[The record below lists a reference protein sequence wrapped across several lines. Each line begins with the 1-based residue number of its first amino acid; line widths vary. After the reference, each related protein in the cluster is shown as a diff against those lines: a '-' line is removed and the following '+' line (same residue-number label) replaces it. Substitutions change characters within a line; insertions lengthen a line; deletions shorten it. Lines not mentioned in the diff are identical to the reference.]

1 MVSVSVSMVL
11 LLISQA
17 DGKDTIAMPRQP
29 FGRWTE
35 LSGLV
40 NDDLSAQHIHT
51 TAFHRGIKGLLA
63 AMVSDGQVASK
74 RVAVVVGVEYGME
87 IEVFL
92 NMGFSSVVGFEADR
106 HRYPHLEQM
115 SVRTGG
121 RAHVHLCGA
130 SDQPGKMNI
139 TYGNEVFEACLVRID
154 DYVSTSVSVLSVD
167 IQGQEGMALRGAK
180 RLVHQHGVD
189 MMWVEIDPDTC
200 EPITELLHGMGYI
213 LWDRVWAG
221 TVRPSATHV
230 FNRSLS
236 PFEWELDAAH
246 LSAATFPTRS
256 IQSYCARAREIH
268 SRGLFQWLQTD
279 IIAIHSSAMRRS
291 YVQIMKTFHE
301 WCGSHVECLPA
312 GNRRTAGNTYKEHH
326 AKHNLHHY
334 DYMQKKPW
342 EQYEYTL
349 D

>member
-1 MVSVSVSMVL
+1 MASLLLAL

-17 DGKDTIAMPRQP
+17 DGKHDISMSDQP
-29 FGRWTE
+29 SGRLTK

-40 NDDLSAQHIHT
+40 NDHLSAQHIHN
-51 TAFHRGIKGLLA
+51 TAFHRGIKALLA
-63 AMVSDGQVASK
+63 AMVTNEQVASK
-74 RVAVVVGVEYGME
+74 KVAVVVGVEYGAD
-87 IEVFL
+87 IEAFL
-92 NMGFSSVVGFEADR
+92 NMGFSVVGFEADR
-106 HRYPHLEQM
+106 QRYPHLEHM
-115 SVRTGG
+115 SVRTRG

-139 TYGNEVFEACLVRID
+139 TYYNQVFEACLVRID

-167 IQGQEGMALRGAK
+167 IQGQEGLALQGSK
-180 RLVHQHGVD
+180 RLIQRHGVD

-200 EPITELLHGMGYI
+200 EPITQFLHDMGYI

-221 TVRPSATHV
+221 SVTPSATHV

-236 PFEWELDAAH
+236 PFEWELNQAH
-246 LSAATFPTRS
+246 LSAATFPNRR
-256 IQSYCARAREIH
+256 IQSYCARARELM
-268 SRGLFQWLQTD
+268 SRGLFQWVQTD

-291 YVQIMKTFHE
+291 YVKIMKTFHL

-312 GNRRTAGNTYKEHH
+312 GTRRRGAQTYTAGHQRKRLLGYN
-326 AKHNLHHY
+326 
-334 DYMQKKPW
+334 YMQEKPW

-349 D
+349 N